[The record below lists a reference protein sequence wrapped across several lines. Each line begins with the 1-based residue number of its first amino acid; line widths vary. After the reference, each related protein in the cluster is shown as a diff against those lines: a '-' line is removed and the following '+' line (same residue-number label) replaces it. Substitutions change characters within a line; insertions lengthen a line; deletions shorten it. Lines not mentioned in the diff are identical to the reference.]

1 MPVEFLDVLV
11 QADALEALPQAAA
24 ERSGGAFLSPH
35 GVAEDV
41 AHLFLHAVAVAIS
54 LTPES
59 SLDVFFEVSDE
70 ELSHGISPDLISRY
84 HHLDRRSNSPAAPN
98 HGITLTLVAQDLPPF
113 TLEQ

>member
-1 MPVEFLDVLV
+1 VEFLDVLV

-41 AHLFLHAVAVAIS
+41 AHLFLHAVAVAIC

-70 ELSHGISPDLISRY
+70 ELSHGISPDVISRSHY
-84 HHLDRRSNSPAAPN
+84 LGHRSNSPAVPN
-98 HGITLTLVAQDLPPF
+98 RGINLAQVAQDLPRF
-113 TLEQ
+113 RFE